1 MAGEK
6 LLSFVEARG
15 KLSEI
20 IDQVNQ
26 RGQAVIIAKR
36 RKPVA
41 VVLGVDRYRQ
51 MVNAGK
57 NVRKVKGKRLLRLR
71 ALASAVGNIDRAVAD
86 LRRSRLEAL
95 LKSA

>member
-20 IDQVNQ
+20 LDQVSQ
-26 RGQAVIIAKR
+26 RGHAVVIAKR

-57 NVRKVKGKRLLRLR
+57 NVRRVKGKRLLRLR
-71 ALASAVGNIDRAVAD
+71 AIASAVGNIDRALAD
-86 LRRSRLEAL
+86 LRRSRIEAL
-95 LKSA
+95 LE

>member
-1 MAGEK
+1 M
-6 LLSFVEARG
+6 LSFVEARG

-20 IDQVNQ
+20 LDQVSQ
-26 RGQAVIIAKR
+26 RGHAVVIAKR

-57 NVRKVKGKRLLRLR
+57 NVRRVKGKRLLRLR
-71 ALASAVGNIDRAVAD
+71 AIASAVGNIDRALAD
-86 LRRSRLEAL
+86 LRRSRIEAL
-95 LKSA
+95 LE

>member
-1 MAGEK
+1 M
-6 LLSFVEARG
+6 LSFVEARG

-20 IDQVNQ
+20 LDQVSQ
-26 RGQAVIIAKR
+26 RGHAVVIAKR

-57 NVRKVKGKRLLRLR
+57 NVRRVKGKRLLRLR
-71 ALASAVGNIDRAVAD
+71 AMASAVGNIDRALAD
-86 LRRSRLEAL
+86 LRRSRIEAL
-95 LKSA
+95 LE